1 MTTTALPTSGAPRGP
16 GPRVD
21 LSGDPRRQRKE
32 RLMGSVFGVAA
43 GVSLLI
49 SALILY
55 SLFTKGWDF
64 FTDVEWSKVFGSDLW
79 APRSG
84 EFSITTLLVGS
95 IVVTG
100 VALVV
105 AAPLGLGAAVYLAEY
120 ARPRVRRTLKP
131 ILEVLA
137 GIPSVVLGFFCVSF
151 ISPTIVQK
159 LTDDAGTFS
168 LASAGIGV
176 GILTVPLV
184 ASVSEDAMRA
194 VPAALREA
202 SYGLG
207 ARKITTS
214 LKVVIPAAVS
224 GLVAAFILAVSR
236 AIGETMVVL
245 LAAGSANASQFTT
258 NPFEEGLTMTAA
270 IASQVRGSDAAV
282 SEVVVNSLYFVGFVL
297 FTITLVLNIIADRF
311 VRRVRQAY

>member
-1 MTTTALPTSGAPRGP
+1 MATTITLEDLRGSPARLRKEAVVKTLLFAAAALSVVISAGIVVALVGRAWSFISA
-16 GPRVD
+16 VD
-21 LSGDPRRQRKE
+21 LP
-32 RLMGSVFGVAA
+32 
-43 GVSLLI
+43 SL
-49 SALILY
+49 
-55 SLFTKGWDF
+55 G
-64 FTDVEWSKVFGSDLW
+64 GGNW
-79 APRSG
+79 APRS
-84 EFSITTLLVGS
+84 EDFSLKALLSGTFL
-95 IVVTG
+95 VTG
-100 VALVV
+100 IAMVIATPV
-105 AAPLGLGAAVYLAEY
+105 GLGSAIYLSEY
-120 ARPRVRRTLKP
+120 ANPRVRRTLKP

-176 GILTVPLV
+176 GILTVPLI
-184 ASVSEDAMRA
+184 ASVSEDAMRS
-194 VPAALREA
+194 VPSALREA

-214 LKVVIPAAVS
+214 LKIVLPAAVS
-224 GLVAAFILAVSR
+224 GLVAAFILAASR
-236 AIGETMVVL
+236 AVGETMVVL

-258 NPFEEGLTMTAA
+258 NPFDEGLTMTAA

-282 SEVVVNSLYFVGFVL
+282 SDLVVDSLYFVGFVL
-297 FTITLVLNIIADRF
+297 FVITLLLNVVADRF

>member
-1 MTTTALPTSGAPRGP
+1 MGLTVDDLRG
-16 GPRVD
+16 D
-21 LSGDPRRQRKE
+21 RRRLRKE
-32 RLMGSVFGVAA
+32 AVVKRLLLAAAGASVVVSAGIVAA
-43 GVSLLI
+43 LVGKAWSFLGAVDVGSLW
-49 SALILY
+49 
-55 SLFTKGWDF
+55 GDN
-64 FTDVEWSKVFGSDLW
+64 W

-84 EFSITTLLVGS
+84 DFSIKALLSGTLLV
-95 IVVTG
+95 TG
-100 VALVV
+100 IAMLI
-105 AAPLGLGAAVYLAEY
+105 AAPVGLGSAIYLSEY
-120 ARPRVRRTLKP
+120 ASPRVRRTLKP

-151 ISPTIVQK
+151 ISPNIVQR

-194 VPAALREA
+194 VPVALREA

-214 LKVVIPAAVS
+214 VQVVLPAAVS

-270 IASQVRGSDAAV
+270 IASQIRGSDAAV
-282 SEVVVNSLYFVGFVL
+282 SDVVVNSLYFVGFVL
-297 FTITLVLNIIADRF
+297 FAITLALNVVADRF